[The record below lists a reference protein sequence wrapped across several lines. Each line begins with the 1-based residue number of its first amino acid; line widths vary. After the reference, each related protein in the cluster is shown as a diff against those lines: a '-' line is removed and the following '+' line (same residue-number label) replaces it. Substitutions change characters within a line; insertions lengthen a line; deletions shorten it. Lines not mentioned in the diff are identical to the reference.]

1 MHACLWKEQCRFPSY
16 LLGQDQAAAV
26 QGGLLA
32 HSCTH
37 NAAVQA
43 DCPSPLLFPVELSL
57 IRCMSFSW
65 NFSWFFVCFAFFVCF
80 RGFRGFF
87 VSWAMSCRLAT
98 HRLLCQCRIAWQLA
112 GCFLNANASAAV
124 AAAARTRRCAH
135 ALKQRLRTFEKFSV
149 ESKLEVLEDGVD
161 GAVLLVDGSLQGT
174 DLPVFGDHDAVERV
188 SIARSYELV
197 QLGDCYVGTC
207 LRYSIIRLANCSSS
221 SS

>member
-1 MHACLWKEQCRFPSY
+1 
-16 LLGQDQAAAV
+16 V
-26 QGGLLA
+26 
-32 HSCTH
+32 
-37 NAAVQA
+37 
-43 DCPSPLLFPVELSL
+43 
-57 IRCMSFSW
+57 
-65 NFSWFFVCFAFFVCF
+65 FSWFSGV
-80 RGFRGFF
+80 F
-87 VSWAMSCRLAT
+87 VSWTMSYRFAT
-98 HRLLCQCRIAWQLA
+98 HRLLCRCRIALQLA
-112 GCFLNANASAAV
+112 GCFHHAN
-124 AAAARTRRCAH
+124 AAAAATACTRRCSH
-135 ALKQRLRTFEKFSV
+135 TLKQRLRTFENFSV